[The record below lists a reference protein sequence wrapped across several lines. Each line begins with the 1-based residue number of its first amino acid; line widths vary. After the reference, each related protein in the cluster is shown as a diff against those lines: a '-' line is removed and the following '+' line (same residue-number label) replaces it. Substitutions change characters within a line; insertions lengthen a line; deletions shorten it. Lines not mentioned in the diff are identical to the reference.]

1 MAGTSGSWE
10 TPVMTMTKA
19 YVSVLV
25 FGLILGLLTI
35 TLQFFEYRYYV
46 GRLNTDIYTA
56 VVATIFTAIG
66 IWLGMSLL
74 KGKKEKN
81 SPEIDL
87 SKVKKLKLNEREY
100 EVLQLIAQGLS
111 NQEIADKLFLALPTI
126 KTHTS
131 NLYWKLNVQSRTQ
144 AVHKARSLNLI

>member
-1 MAGTSGSWE
+1 MADTSGSWE
-10 TPVMTMTKA
+10 TPAMTMTKA
-19 YVSVLV
+19 HVSVLV

-46 GRLNTDIYTA
+46 GSLNTDIYTA

-81 SPEIDL
+81 SSEIDL

-144 AVHKARSLNLI
+144 AVHKARSLKLI